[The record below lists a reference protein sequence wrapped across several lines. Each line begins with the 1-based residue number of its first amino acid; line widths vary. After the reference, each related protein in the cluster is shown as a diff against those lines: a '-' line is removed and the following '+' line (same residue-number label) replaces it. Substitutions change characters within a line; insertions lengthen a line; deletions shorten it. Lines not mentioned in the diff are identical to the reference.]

1 MLFALLTGCGSS
13 APPAGET
20 VRAYYDGLQS
30 AQTHA
35 KILSDF
41 GDSALEYEVDYEYNK
56 EDNDLLTITAPESI
70 AGVQVEISGEHAD
83 AFTLRYAE
91 AELMFG
97 GGNIPGLT
105 PADAIADLL
114 YDLRTGEPTE
124 ASTEPV
130 EDITAVRL
138 HYETADQSPAIAK
151 TVWIDPDTM
160 APVCAELYCDGDKQL
175 TLYFEQFQ

>member
-1 MLFALLTGCGSS
+1 MLCMAVGCGRDV
-13 APPAGET
+13 PPAGET
-20 VRAYYDGLQS
+20 VRAHFDGLAAAEMQV
-30 AQTHA
+30 

-41 GDSALEYEVDYEYNK
+41 GESALEYQVDYEYNK

-97 GGNIPGLT
+97 GDNIPGLT

-124 ASTEPV
+124 VSTEPV

>member
-1 MLFALLTGCGSS
+1 M
-13 APPAGET
+13 
-20 VRAYYDGLQS
+20 RAYYEGLQS

-91 AELMFG
+91 LMFG
-97 GGNIPGLT
+97 GDNIPGLT

-124 ASTEPV
+124 VSTEPV

-138 HYETADQSPAIAK
+138 HYETADQTPAIAK
-151 TVWIDPDTM
+151 TVWINPDTM

>member
-1 MLFALLTGCGSS
+1 M
-13 APPAGET
+13 
-20 VRAYYDGLQS
+20 RAYYDGLQT

-56 EDNDLLTITAPESI
+56 EDNDLLTVTAPESI
-70 AGVQVEISGEHAD
+70 AGVQVEISGVHAD

-91 AELMFG
+91 AELQFDG
-97 GGNIPGLT
+97 ERVPGLT

-124 ASTEPV
+124 VSTDTI
-130 EDITAVRL
+130 EDVTVVRL
-138 HYETADQSPAIAK
+138 HYETVDQDPAIAK
-151 TVWIDPDTM
+151 TVWLRPDTM
-160 APVCAELYCDGDKQL
+160 APVCAELYCNGDKQL